1 MTWCLVMMTTTQVS
15 ESTLSAKMVLAQH
28 TIIQKIGHGYLNTN
42 LRRKLKMEIIRKK
55 LENGK
60 TRSWVKR
67 TPEEIE
73 ELKKK
78 IEERKAKIEAKSKLT
93 S

>member
-1 MTWCLVMMTTTQVS
+1 
-15 ESTLSAKMVLAQH
+15 
-28 TIIQKIGHGYLNTN
+28 
-42 LRRKLKMEIIRKK
+42 MEIIREK

-60 TRSWVKR
+60 IRSWVKR

-73 ELKKK
+73 EFKKK
-78 IEERKAKIEAKSKLT
+78 IEEQKAKIKKLKV

>member
-1 MTWCLVMMTTTQVS
+1 
-15 ESTLSAKMVLAQH
+15 
-28 TIIQKIGHGYLNTN
+28 
-42 LRRKLKMEIIRKK
+42 MEIIREK

-67 TPEEIE
+67 TPEEIA

-78 IEERKAKIEAKSKLT
+78 IEEKKIKENERQNKQT
-93 S
+93 DR

>member
-1 MTWCLVMMTTTQVS
+1 
-15 ESTLSAKMVLAQH
+15 
-28 TIIQKIGHGYLNTN
+28 
-42 LRRKLKMEIIRKK
+42 MEIIREK

-60 TRSWVKR
+60 TRAWVKR

-78 IEERKAKIEAKSKLT
+78 IKENKAKLNFLKK
-93 S
+93 

>member
-1 MTWCLVMMTTTQVS
+1 
-15 ESTLSAKMVLAQH
+15 
-28 TIIQKIGHGYLNTN
+28 
-42 LRRKLKMEIIRKK
+42 MEIIREK

-60 TRSWVKR
+60 TRAWVKR

-78 IEERKAKIEAKSKLT
+78 IEELKKIEEIKNIKLNY
-93 S
+93 SN